1 MPITRFFLFSY
12 LILIILSIDAWR
24 FPWQSARQWCIVID
38 PAGDSQKP
46 GRTISDTYERSLT
59 FAWAEQLKKMIEQEI
74 SSVTVLL
81 ARLPTQVMTPFTTAH
96 LAHRYSADLVI
107 SLACYHEQQPKPQ
120 LWVYHFSYSQEFIT
134 AFDPLH
140 MYTLDTAYL
149 ASAPITQKI
158 AQSIVQELQ
167 KSDYQSYFE
176 MCGVYKMP
184 LVPLLGIKTPAL
196 LLELGAKQGMV
207 WQPIFKAITLGIKSW
222 IESQ

>member
-1 MPITRFFLFSY
+1 MPLIRFFVFVY
-12 LILIILSIDAWR
+12 ITMTCFGIHAWR
-24 FPWQSARQWCIVID
+24 YPWQSARQWCIVID

-46 GRTISDTYERSLT
+46 GRTITDTYERSLT

-96 LAHRYSADLVI
+96 LAHRYNADLVI

-120 LWVYHFSYSQEFIT
+120 LWVYHFSYGQEFIT

-149 ASAPITQKI
+149 ASAPTTQKI
-158 AQSIVQELQ
+158 AQSIMQELQ
-167 KSDYQSYFE
+167 KNDYQSYFE
-176 MCGVYKMP
+176 TRGIFKLP
-184 LVPLLGIKTPAL
+184 LVALLGIKTPAL

-207 WQPIFKAITLGIKSW
+207 WQPILHAITLGIKSW